1 MAAEKRVKKY
11 ISCYDSLMAEWDWE
25 RNDAENIFPDKIPDG
40 SHKKVGGNAMKVI
53 RGKLLLLIEL
63 DKGEDAH
70 IVQVNCR

>member
-1 MAAEKRVKKY
+1 MIRSWLSGIGKETMPKTSSPIR
-11 ISCYDSLMAEWDWE
+11 SLMDH
-25 RNDAENIFPDKIPDG
+25 I
-40 SHKKVGGNAMKVI
+40 KKFGGNAMKVI